1 MYLPHLKEEV
11 DKIAENKKTLIV
23 FCIVLIFVF
32 AFGWLLCRYYDG
44 RAGRENSHVTDTVQS
59 VERDNQTARKNIG
72 DAARQI
78 EQARQ
83 QLDDAATA
91 IDAGQRTVDDNKAVI
106 DDSRQLIESS
116 QRSLEQAESI
126 LSDIDRAN
134 QLYDQERSP
143 TDKTT

>member
-1 MYLPHLKEEV
+1 MYLPQLKEEV
-11 DKIAENKKTLIV
+11 DKIAKNKKTLIV

-32 AFGWLLCRYYDG
+32 AFGWLLCRYYDS
-44 RAGRENSHVTDTVQS
+44 RAREDSTNVVRTVQS
-59 VERDNQTARKNIG
+59 VKDDNQTARKNIG

-116 QRSLEQAESI
+116 QRNLEQAESI

-134 QLYDQERSP
+134 QLHD
-143 TDKTT
+143 

>member
-1 MYLPHLKEEV
+1 MYLPQLKEEV

-23 FCIVLIFVF
+23 SCVVLVFVF

-44 RAGRENSHVTDTVQS
+44 RAREDSADVVRTVQS
-59 VERDNQTARKNIG
+59 VKDDNQRARENVSTATEQI
-72 DAARQI
+72 RQ
-78 EQARQ
+78 AGQ
-83 QLDDAATA
+83 QLDSLAES
-91 IDAGQRTVDDNKAVI
+91 IDASERTVDDNKAVI

-134 QLYDQERSP
+134 QLND
-143 TDKTT
+143 

>member
-1 MYLPHLKEEV
+1 MYLPQLKEEV

-23 FCIVLIFVF
+23 SCVVLVFVF

-44 RAGRENSHVTDTVQS
+44 RAREDSADVTRTVQS
-59 VERDNQTARKNIG
+59 VKDDNQRARENVSTATEQI
-72 DAARQI
+72 RQ
-78 EQARQ
+78 AGQ
-83 QLDDAATA
+83 QLDSLAES
-91 IDAGQRTVDDNKAVI
+91 IDASERTVDDNKAVI

-134 QLYDQERSP
+134 QLHD
-143 TDKTT
+143 

>member
-1 MYLPHLKEEV
+1 MYLPQLKEEV
-11 DKIAENKKTLIV
+11 DKLATKKNLIIV
-23 FCIVLIFVF
+23 CVVLVLIGTVSW
-32 AFGWLLCRYYDG
+32 AVCRHYSA
-44 RAGRENSHVTDTVQS
+44 RAGRENSHVTDTI
-59 VERDNQTARKNIG
+59 RTIKDDNQTARTNID
-72 DAARQI
+72 DAAKQI

-91 IDAGQRTVDDNKAVI
+91 IDAGQRTVDDDKAVI

-134 QLYDQERSP
+134 QLHD
-143 TDKTT
+143 

>member
-1 MYLPHLKEEV
+1 MYLPQLKEEV

-23 FCIVLIFVF
+23 SCVVLVFVF

-44 RAGRENSHVTDTVQS
+44 RAREDSADVVRTVQS
-59 VERDNQTARKNIG
+59 VKDDNQRARENVSTATEQI
-72 DAARQI
+72 RQ
-78 EQARQ
+78 AGQ
-83 QLDDAATA
+83 QLDSLAES
-91 IDAGQRTVDDNKAVI
+91 IDASERTVDDNKTVI

-134 QLYDQERSP
+134 QLND
-143 TDKTT
+143 

>member
-23 FCIVLIFVF
+23 SCVVLVLVF
-32 AFGWLLCRYYDG
+32 AFGWLLCRHYDS
-44 RAGRENSHVTDTVQS
+44 RARAESADVTRTVQS
-59 VERDNQTARKNIG
+59 VKDDNQRARENVSTATEQI
-72 DAARQI
+72 RQ
-78 EQARQ
+78 AGQ
-83 QLDDAATA
+83 QLDSLAES
-91 IDAGQRTVDDNKAVI
+91 IDASERTVDDNKAVI

-134 QLYDQERSP
+134 QLND
-143 TDKTT
+143 

>member
-1 MYLPHLKEEV
+1 MYLPFPKEEV

-32 AFGWLLCRYYDG
+32 AFGWLLCRYYDS
-44 RAGRENSHVTDTVQS
+44 RAREDSTNVVRTVQS
-59 VERDNQTARKNIG
+59 VKDDNQRARESVNTATEQI
-72 DAARQI
+72 RQ
-78 EQARQ
+78 AGQ
-83 QLDDAATA
+83 QLDSLADS
-91 IDAGQRTVDDNKAVI
+91 IDASQRTVDDNKTVI

-134 QLYDQERSP
+134 QLYD
-143 TDKTT
+143 

>member
-1 MYLPHLKEEV
+1 MYLPQLKEEV

-23 FCIVLIFVF
+23 SCVVLVFVF

-44 RAGRENSHVTDTVQS
+44 RAREDSADVVRTVQS
-59 VERDNQTARKNIG
+59 VKDDNQRARENVSTATEQI
-72 DAARQI
+72 RQ
-78 EQARQ
+78 AGQ
-83 QLDDAATA
+83 QLDSLAES
-91 IDAGQRTVDDNKAVI
+91 IDASERTVDDNKAVI

-134 QLYDQERSP
+134 QLHD
-143 TDKTT
+143 